1 MSELKTL
8 VSCKPSEFLR
18 QTNKIK
24 KSVEKWLTDTDILN
38 IRKRMPALE
47 AVPISATEEERKA
60 IAERNKKLTSE
71 QVKKNLSAMLDAI
84 LEEHPEETMEIL
96 ALCCFV
102 EPDHVDDYKVA
113 DYLTALN
120 SLISDKVVLDF
131 FTSLASLGQ
140 MNISD
145 VSKA

>member
-60 IAERNKKLTSE
+60 IDERNKKLTSE
-71 QVKKNLSAMLDAI
+71 QVKKNLSAILDAI

-96 ALCCFV
+96 GLCCFV
-102 EPDHVDDYKVA
+102 EPDHVDDYKVV

>member
-96 ALCCFV
+96 GLCCFV

-131 FTSLASLGQ
+131 FTSLATLGQ

>member
-1 MSELKTL
+1 
-8 VSCKPSEFLR
+8 
-18 QTNKIK
+18 
-24 KSVEKWLTDTDILN
+24 
-38 IRKRMPALE
+38 MPALE

-60 IAERNKKLTSE
+60 IDERNKKLTSE
-71 QVKKNLSAMLDAI
+71 QVKKNLSAILDAI

-96 ALCCFV
+96 GLCCFV
-102 EPDHVDDYKVA
+102 EPDHVDDYKVV

>member
-47 AVPISATEEERKA
+47 AVPISATQEERKA
-60 IAERNKKLTSE
+60 IDERNKKLTSE
-71 QVKKNLSAMLDAI
+71 QVKKNLSAILDAI

-96 ALCCFV
+96 GLCCFV
-102 EPDHVDDYKVA
+102 EPDHVDDYKVV

-120 SLISDKVVLDF
+120 SLIGDKVVLDF

>member
-96 ALCCFV
+96 GLCCFV

>member
-60 IAERNKKLTSE
+60 ITERNRKLTSE

-96 ALCCFV
+96 GLCCFV

-113 DYLTALN
+113 DYLTAFN
-120 SLISDKVVLDF
+120 SLISDKAVLDF

>member
-60 IAERNKKLTSE
+60 IDERNKKLTSE
-71 QVKKNLSAMLDAI
+71 QVRKNLSAILDAI

-96 ALCCFV
+96 GLCCFV
-102 EPDHVDDYKVA
+102 EPDHVDDYKVV

>member
-47 AVPISATEEERKA
+47 AVPIGATVEERKA
-60 IAERNKKLTSE
+60 IVERNKKLTSE

-96 ALCCFV
+96 GLCCFV
-102 EPDHVDDYKVA
+102 EPDHVDDYKVV

>member
-60 IAERNKKLTSE
+60 ITERNRKLTSE

-96 ALCCFV
+96 GLCCFV

-113 DYLTALN
+113 DYLTAFN
-120 SLISDKVVLDF
+120 SLISDKAVLGF

>member
-8 VSCKPSEFLR
+8 VTCKPSEFLR

-96 ALCCFV
+96 GLCCFV

-145 VSKA
+145 VSKV